1 MNNNW
6 AKILLFSLLFL
17 VLGFL
22 LGRMCGMGCGTDK
35 CGPGGMR
42 GEACMMHGGNGGEA
56 CKMGKKGKC
65 CSMKGDSTMDHH
77 AAPALADSSAVQP

>member
-17 VLGFL
+17 VLGFV
-22 LGRMCGMGCGTDK
+22 LGRMCGTDK

-42 GEACMMHGGNGGEA
+42 GEACMMHGGEA

-77 AAPALADSSAVQP
+77 AAPALTDSSAVQP